1 MARSGSAG
9 GKIGGFDVSND
20 INNEGKTIRLSYSE
34 LFSNLQEFSMRAEDV
49 LADQQNQAQFNGVTV
64 RKGTVGAFLANA
76 RLWLDDTSSSDDKA
90 IAERDIVDALPA
102 LHALGLFDIVQVRD
116 AALRELVA
124 VATE

>member
-1 MARSGSAG
+1 
-9 GKIGGFDVSND
+9 
-20 INNEGKTIRLSYSE
+20 
-34 LFSNLQEFSMRAEDV
+34 MRAEDV
-49 LADQQNQAQFNGVTV
+49 LADQQNQAQFKGVTV

-76 RLWLDDTSSSDDKA
+76 RLWLDDASSSDDKA

-124 VATE
+124 VAAA